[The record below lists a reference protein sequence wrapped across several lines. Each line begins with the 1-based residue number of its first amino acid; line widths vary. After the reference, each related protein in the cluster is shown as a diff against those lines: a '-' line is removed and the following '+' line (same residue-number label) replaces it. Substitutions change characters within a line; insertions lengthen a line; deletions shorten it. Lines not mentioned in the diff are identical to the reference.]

1 MCNQSC
7 ILFGAKNLT
16 GEEIKGKRVLE
27 VGSVDVNGNL
37 RPTVEALGPRE
48 YVGVDIEKGRGVDVV
63 CRAEDILHT
72 FGKESFDAVI
82 STEMLEHIRDWRM
95 VVSNIKNICRPGG
108 VVLLTTRSHGFK
120 YHGFPYDFWRYEQED
135 MKNIFS
141 DFEIQALQGDPE
153 MPGVLLKAKKPVHF
167 TENNLS
173 GYKLYSIVTNKK
185 TKELRDSDF
194 DNFYFKRL
202 KFRLKLRDFRKK
214 VKSIFAFN

>member
-37 RPTVEALGPRE
+37 RPTVEALCPRE
-48 YVGVDIEKGRGVDVV
+48 YVGVDIEKGKGVDVI
-63 CRAEDILHT
+63 CRAEDILKK
-72 FGKESFDAVI
+72 FGRDSFDAVI
-82 STEMLEHIRDWRM
+82 STEMLEHIRDWRT
-95 VVSNIKNICRPGG
+95 VVSNIKSICRPGG
-108 VVLLTTRSHGFK
+108 VILLTTRSHGFK

-153 MPGVLLKAKKPVHF
+153 MPGVLLKARKPASF
-167 TENNLS
+167 TEKNLS
-173 GYKLYSIVTNKK
+173 DYKLYSIVTNKK
-185 TKELRDSDF
+185 MKELRDEDF
-194 DNFYFKRL
+194 NNVYFKLL
-202 KFRLKLRDFRKK
+202 KFRMKLREFRKK
-214 VKSIFAFN
+214 MKGNF

>member
-48 YVGVDIEKGRGVDVV
+48 YVGVDIEKGQGVDVV

-141 DFEIQALQGDPE
+141 DFEIQALQEDPE
-153 MPGVLLKAKKPVHF
+153 MPGVLMKAKKPLHF
-167 TENNLS
+167 AEKDLS
-173 GYKLYSIVTNKK
+173 DYRLYSIVTNKK
-185 TKELRDSDF
+185 MKELRDSDF
-194 DNFYFKRL
+194 NNFYFKRL
-202 KFRLKLRDFRKK
+202 KFRMKLREFRKK
-214 VKSIFAFN
+214 VKSKFSFS

>member
-7 ILFGAKNLT
+7 IQFGAKNLT
-16 GEEIKGKRVLE
+16 GEEIKEKRVLE

-37 RPTVEALGPRE
+37 RPIVEAHGPRE

-63 CRAEDILHT
+63 CRAEDILQT
-72 FGKESFDAVI
+72 FGRESFDAVI
-82 STEMLEHIRDWRM
+82 STEMLEHIRDWRT

-153 MPGVLLKAKKPVHF
+153 MPGVLLKAKKPAHF
-167 TENNLS
+167 AEKDLS
-173 GYKLYSIVTNKK
+173 EYKLYSIVTNRKM
-185 TKELRDSDF
+185 KELRDGDF
-194 DNFYFKRL
+194 NNFYFKRL
-202 KFRLKLRDFRKK
+202 KFRLKLREFRKK
-214 VKSIFAFN
+214 VKSIFSFS